1 MNNFEVKHTIVKKIA
16 IFASGRGSNA
26 QKIID
31 FFNDSE
37 NIAIKL
43 IVSNKITAP
52 VLDLAE
58 EKKIASHVLTRDT
71 FYKKQTLLKQ
81 LAVYDIDFI
90 VLAGFMWL
98 IPPYLV
104 KAYHNKIVNIH
115 PALLPKYGG
124 KGMYGMYVHK
134 AVHKAGEKESG
145 ITIHYVNEEYDEGNI
160 IFQASCPINSEDQ
173 PKDIAKKVL
182 KLEHE
187 HFAAQI
193 EKLLTD

>member
-1 MNNFEVKHTIVKKIA
+1 MKKIA

-26 QKIID
+26 RKIID
-31 FFNDSE
+31 YFSDSE
-37 NIAIKL
+37 NIAINL
-43 IVSNKITAP
+43 IVSNKTTAP

-58 EKKIASHVLTRDT
+58 EKKIPSLALTRDT
-71 FYKKQTLLKQ
+71 FYNKQTLLKQ
-81 LAVYDIDFI
+81 LADYDIDFI

-98 IPPYLV
+98 IPPDLV

-124 KGMYGMYVHK
+124 KGMYGMYVHE
-134 AVHKAGEKESG
+134 AVHKAGENESG

-160 IFQASCPINSEDQ
+160 IFQASCNINPEDQ
-173 PKDIAKKVL
+173 PKDIAQKVL